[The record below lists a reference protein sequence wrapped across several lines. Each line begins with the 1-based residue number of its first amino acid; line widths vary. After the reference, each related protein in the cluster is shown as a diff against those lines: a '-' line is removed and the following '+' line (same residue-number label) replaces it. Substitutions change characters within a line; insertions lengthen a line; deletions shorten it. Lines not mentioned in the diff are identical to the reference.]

1 MSELRDKMT
10 RAMELKDFSDRTQ
23 ETYLGAVKGIAK
35 FHGKSPD
42 LLGQQEVD
50 DYLLHLKK
58 SGKSA
63 STRNVAISALR
74 FLYEQVLDSE
84 DISLAFPRRR
94 KPKILPE
101 VLSTSQVASIIDAP
115 DNIKHRLILMTA
127 YSAGLRL
134 SEIAN
139 LKVNHI
145 NSARMQIRVD
155 QGKGRKDRD
164 TLLSKR
170 FLKELRVYYKAYR
183 PDSWLF
189 YSTKRHNPIGTSSI
203 QRIYRSAKKKAGVNK
218 GRGIH
223 TLRHCFATH
232 LLEAGCDLRKIQLL
246 MGHRSLATTMVYLH
260 VSNTGLANVT
270 SPVDRLS
277 DTEEHDVAWEQEA
290 DGDSDQ

>member
-1 MSELRDKMT
+1 MSELRNKMI
-10 RAMELKDFSDRTQ
+10 RAMELKDFADRTQ
-23 ETYLGAVKGIAK
+23 ESYLGVVKGIAK
-35 FHGKSPD
+35 FYGKSPE
-42 LLGQQEVD
+42 LLSQKEVD
-50 DYLLHLKK
+50 DYLLHLRKI
-58 SGKSA
+58 GKSA
-63 STRNVAISALR
+63 STRNVAISGLR
-74 FLYEQVLDSE
+74 FLYEQVLNSE
-84 DISLAFPRRR
+84 DISLKFPRRR
-94 KPKILPE
+94 NPKILPE
-101 VLSTSQVASIIDAP
+101 VLSTSEVASLLDAP
-115 DNIKHRLILMTA
+115 DNIKHRVILMTA

-170 FLKELRVYYKAYR
+170 LIKELRIYYKAYR

-189 YSTKRHNPIGTSSI
+189 YSTKRQRPMCTASI
-203 QRIYRSAKKKAGVNK
+203 QRIYRSAKKKAGVTK

-232 LLEAGCDLRKIQLL
+232 LLEAGCDLRRIQLL

-270 SPVDRLS
+270 SPLDRLP
-277 DTEEHDVAWEQEA
+277 DTDEHSIDWE
-290 DGDSDQ
+290 DDSDGGQ